1 MNRISGKVPAII
13 TLIFA
18 GSALLLFSCLTPS
31 IMVTREQNTGDELF
45 NRHDYNSAI
54 EHYEKMLSASSKLGI
69 YRNLS
74 MEAAVCRKVAN
85 CHEMTGRYE
94 QALEY
99 VARALKLDSADN
111 NLLGRIEDYR
121 HTGKIH
127 IYTGSYYRGVSSLEK
142 AIQLSEKLEQSFKT
156 ENRLSIAG
164 NYLALGQLYAV
175 LGRSEL
181 SLKNIDKALSIYRPA
196 GELRGEMEAYLTLGT
211 VASDQGDLLTAGRF
225 IENSLKIAEKIK
237 AGTSRHYQLLASLS
251 VVSGEYEKALKYQ
264 EKALSDARQTGIAA
278 QIIWATVGMGDIY
291 RDLGDITRAEDF
303 YRKAREAKD
312 TISMQA
318 ESLDASIGLRLG
330 DIAGAERYFS
340 TEGSLTGN
348 AITSLRMAELMIGK
362 NMTDSAG
369 YYLDISSKAFNITGN
384 KPGLANVLLLKGRM
398 LLDAGDL
405 PAAKSCFD
413 SVLTLTGSPEL
424 KWQAF
429 YQSGRLYEK
438 SGDDSK
444 AAGAYMNAVMIIEK
458 IRGNLT
464 VDEFKSKFLESKRE
478 VYDRLINVLLRNN
491 KEEEAFRISE
501 QARARAFYDILSN
514 RKIDFRGSVPGDLVA
529 LEQEKRFEMQ
539 KLYDLLQKIENVTA
553 GTMRGSEIDNVKESI
568 TRAQEEYEDIIRRI
582 KLSNPA
588 YADMVAPEPA
598 GVEKLISALDDRTAA
613 LSYWVSD
620 DNLIVW
626 MITRKGSDARKI
638 IAGSDYLASLT
649 ESARKA
655 VQSNRPVEADQS
667 LSALYNILIQ
677 PFNEDL
683 AKYERLVI
691 IPNGTLHFLPFQAL
705 KNSEGRYLV
714 EQFSI
719 IYAPSASVYL
729 LTNERS
735 VPPGDNFMGVALSD
749 VTVDNKPGLPGTDLE
764 LKNILALFPRN
775 ISASGL
781 SSTETFVKRNASGSN
796 IIHFATHGTYNF
808 RQPLYSCLLF
818 PPGGEDDGRLNVWE
832 VLEMKLNARLVTLSA
847 CETGLGNITG
857 GDEITGLSRAFLFA
871 GSSAVV
877 VSLWSVADY
886 PTSLLMTSF
895 YRHLKTRPAGEALA
909 LAQREIMKT
918 YPQPLYW
925 APFVLIGNGNVT
937 AE

>member
-1 MNRISGKVPAII
+1 MNRCSGEVSAII
-13 TLIFA
+13 ALIVA
-18 GSALLLFSCLTPS
+18 GLSLLLFSCLTPS

-45 NRHDYNSAI
+45 NRHEYNSAI

-99 VARALKLDSADN
+99 VTRALKLDSADN

-142 AIQLSEKLEQSFKT
+142 ALQLSEKLEQSFKT

-175 LGRSEL
+175 MGRSDL
-181 SLKNIDKALSIYRPA
+181 SLKNIDKALSIYRSA
-196 GELRGEMEAYLTLGT
+196 GESRGEMEAYLTLGT
-211 VASDQGDLLTAGRF
+211 VSSDQGDLLTAGRF

-251 VVSGEYEKALKYQ
+251 LISGEYEKALKYQ
-264 EKALSDARQTGIAA
+264 EKALNDARQTGIAA

-291 RDLGDITRAEDF
+291 RDLGDIHRAEDF

-369 YYLDISSKAFNITGN
+369 YYLDISLKAFNITGN
-384 KPGLANVLLLKGRM
+384 KLGLANVLLLKGKL
-398 LLDAGDL
+398 LLDTGDL
-405 PAAKSCFD
+405 PASRTCFD

-424 KWQAF
+424 KWQVF
-429 YQSGRLYEK
+429 YQKGRLYEK

-444 AAGAYMNAVMIIEK
+444 AADAYMNAVMVIEK

-464 VDEFKSKFLESKRE
+464 LDEFRSKFLESKRE
-478 VYDRLINVLLRNN
+478 VYDRLINVLLRNK

-553 GTMRGSEIDNVKESI
+553 GTLRGSEIDNVKESI
-568 TRAQEEYEDIIRRI
+568 SRAQEEYEDIIRRI
-582 KLSNPA
+582 KLSNPS
-588 YADMVAPEPA
+588 YANMVAAEPA
-598 GVEKLISALDDRTAA
+598 GVEKLIQALDDHTAV

-620 DNLIVW
+620 DNLIIW

-655 VQSNRPVEADQS
+655 VQSNRPVESDQS
-667 LSALYNILIQ
+667 LSALYNILVQ
-677 PFNEDL
+677 PFKEDL
-683 AKYERLVI
+683 TKFERLVI

-764 LKNILALFPRN
+764 LKNILTLFPRN

-781 SSTETFVKRNASGSN
+781 SSTETFVKRNAAGSN

-909 LAQREIMKT
+909 FAQREIMKT

-937 AE
+937 GE